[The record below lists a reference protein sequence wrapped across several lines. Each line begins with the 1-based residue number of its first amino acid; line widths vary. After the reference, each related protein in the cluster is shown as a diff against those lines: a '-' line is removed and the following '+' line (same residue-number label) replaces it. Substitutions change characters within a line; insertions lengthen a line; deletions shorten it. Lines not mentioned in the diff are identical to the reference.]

1 MLCCCELILLFDLIL
16 FSFILDAPSTRYYDS
31 GATVAAWLIESS
43 IKCAFSVSVMCRSSS
58 LTAFTYEGT
67 KHKCSITKKNNIGAI
82 FSFIKQW
89 LFSFSMEFL
98 LIQICQLNN
107 KLKIETSLETKD
119 ILNQQFSDSFA
130 INLSNV
136 DNCTYRQIS
145 NVVNSK
151 I

>member
-1 MLCCCELILLFDLIL
+1 MQHYQEKQHWCNFQLHQAMTFQ
-16 FSFILDAPSTRYYDS
+16 FLD
-31 GATVAAWLIESS
+31 GI
-43 IKCAFSVSVMCRSSS
+43 
-58 LTAFTYEGT
+58 
-67 KHKCSITKKNNIGAI
+67 
-82 FSFIKQW
+82 
-89 LFSFSMEFL
+89 L